1 MSALALLLLAP
12 PSTHKASFKPLS
24 SWRVRG
30 VRERCFKHHS
40 VFYQHTQKSVSKPS
54 ITYLLR

>member
-1 MSALALLLLAP
+1 MSTLALLLLAP
-12 PSTHKASFKPLS
+12 PSHPYKASFKPLS

-40 VFYQHTQKSVSKPS
+40 VFCQHTQRSVFKPS
-54 ITYLLR
+54 ITYS